1 MERGEGGVVWVGAEV
16 GDHCVAQGD
25 GIVCY
30 WTEGRFHLIEVGG
43 EGFRGEI
50 FVVFGWWGGGI
61 QEN

>member
-1 MERGEGGVVWVGAEV
+1 MGAEV

-43 EGFRGEI
+43 EGFGGEI